1 MDFSTTE
8 HVRER
13 GDQSPF
19 ELQLPLGTI
28 CVFCVLAHV
37 LLSKNPFTFRFYEK
51 LHQISANETKLLND
65 CVWEEKH
72 AYIFP
77 LWRPIPICITSVI
90 GDHLIYG

>member
-1 MDFSTTE
+1 MHLFHEVLPENEKHMDFSTIE

-37 LLSKNPFTFRFYEK
+37 LLSKNPFTFRF
-51 LHQISANETKLLND
+51 
-65 CVWEEKH
+65 
-72 AYIFP
+72 
-77 LWRPIPICITSVI
+77 
-90 GDHLIYG
+90 